1 MYCKCGNV
9 IPEAR
14 VDLGYKTCVKCSTED
29 RWSCNPLTFHKTG
42 NSIEVIKDRELAE
55 EVANKAQRRN
65 YGVLKGVTGSYRK
78 NKTVVART
86 PKQEEAETEFVVV
99 KSRRKVDPSVY
110 EFDPVGQE
118 AMAMVDSG
126 TDLDIIQSYLSD
138 QVQAIRIH
146 PKHKDQIIGI
156 IENIL
161 SQS

>member
-9 IPEAR
+9 IPKAR
-14 VDLGYKTCVKCSTED
+14 VDLGYKTCVDCSTED
-29 RWSCNPLTFHKTG
+29 RWACNPLTFHKTG

-78 NKTVVART
+78 TKHVVART
-86 PKQEEAETEFVVV
+86 PKIDDEPKEFIKE

-110 EFDPVGQE
+110 EFDQVGQE
-118 AMAMVDSG
+118 AMSMLDSG
-126 TDLDIIQSYLSD
+126 QDLDTITSYLSD

-146 PKHKDQIIGI
+146 PKHKSQILQ
-156 IENIL
+156 IL
-161 SQS
+161 TLI